1 MEMGSESTVWLDDE
15 GSGER
20 GVGIAGDVGGV
31 MSGEMMMVVWAE
43 EKGLGSGDSFSAK
56 MFSEGMMKDGGC
68 VARDTFIPG
77 NLQEPSYH
85 SEDLGDKG
93 LMGDV

>member
-1 MEMGSESTVWLDDE
+1 MGISS
-15 GSGER
+15 
-20 GVGIAGDVGGV
+20 DVGGV

-43 EKGLGSGDSFSAK
+43 EEGIGAGDSFTAK
-56 MFSEGMMKDGGC
+56 MFSEGMMKDGGYI
-68 VARDTFIPG
+68 ARGTLIPG

-85 SEDLGDKG
+85 SEDFGDGG